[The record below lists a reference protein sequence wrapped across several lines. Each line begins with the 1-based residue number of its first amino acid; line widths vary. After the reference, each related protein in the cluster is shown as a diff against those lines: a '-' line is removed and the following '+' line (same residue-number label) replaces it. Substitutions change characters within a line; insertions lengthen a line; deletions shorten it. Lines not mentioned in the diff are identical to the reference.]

1 MSDPSSFQAVI
12 FDMDGLIVDTEN
24 IYYNAYNQTLN
35 ELGVDIPREGYVR
48 CVGHPV
54 EDNSTEAVKL
64 YKLPIRPEDFLESW
78 MTRFETAISDPDQID
93 LMPGFTDLLAHLRQ
107 KNYKLG
113 IASSTQRDRMQ
124 TTLKNGVLP
133 HLGVSS
139 LTDIFGAIF
148 SGSDVTHTKPDPE
161 IYLKAAEQL
170 GVAPDRCVVFE
181 DSVAGVLSGK
191 AAGMTVF
198 AVPNFFTSHQ
208 KHEGADR
215 ILGGL
220 SEAISLL

>member
-1 MSDPSSFQAVI
+1 MPAPSPYQAVI

-64 YKLPIRPEDFLESW
+64 YDLPIHPEDFLESW
-78 MTRFETAISDPDQID
+78 MTRFENAISDPDQID
-93 LMPGFTDLLAHLRQ
+93 LMPGFLDLLAYLQ
-107 KNYKLG
+107 SKNYKLG
-113 IASSTQRDRMQ
+113 IASSTPRHRML
-124 TTLKNGVLP
+124 TTLTNGVLP
-133 HLGVSS
+133 HLNVST
-139 LTDIFGAIF
+139 LKEIFGAIF
-148 SGSDVTHTKPDPE
+148 SGSDVTNTKPDPE
-161 IYLKAAEQL
+161 IYLKATTQL
-170 GVAPDRCVVFE
+170 GIEPKKCVVFE
-181 DSVAGVLSGK
+181 DSVAGVQSGK

-208 KHEGADR
+208 SHDEADR
-215 ILGGL
+215 ILKGL
-220 SEAISLL
+220 AEAVDLL

>member
-1 MSDPSSFQAVI
+1 MPEPSSFQAVI

-54 EDNSTEAVKL
+54 EDNSADAVKR
-64 YKLPIRPEDFLESW
+64 YELPIRPEDFLESW

-93 LMPGFTDLLAHLRQ
+93 LMPGFLDLLAHLQ
-107 KNYKLG
+107 SVNYKLG
-113 IASSTQRDRMQ
+113 IASSTPHHRMQ
-124 TTLKNGVLP
+124 TTLQNGVLP
-133 HLGVSS
+133 HLNVAS
-139 LTDIFGAIF
+139 LNEIFGAQF
-148 SGSDVTHTKPDPE
+148 SGSDVTNTKPDPE
-161 IYLKAAEQL
+161 IYHKAAREL
-170 GVAPDRCVVFE
+170 GVAPEACVVFE
-181 DSVAGVLSGK
+181 DSVAGVQSGK

-208 KHEGADR
+208 NHEGADR
-215 ILGGL
+215 ILNSL
-220 SEAISLL
+220 SEAIDFL